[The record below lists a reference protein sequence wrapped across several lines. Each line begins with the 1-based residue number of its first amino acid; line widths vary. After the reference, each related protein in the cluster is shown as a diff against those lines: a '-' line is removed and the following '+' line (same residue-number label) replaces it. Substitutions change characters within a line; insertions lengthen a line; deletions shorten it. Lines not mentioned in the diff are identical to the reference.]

1 MANFLD
7 YENTYR
13 MYRHRKFGMVTV
25 STDKPGD
32 QAKVTDFLQQQHASG
47 TNVQLD
53 SSDAKAL
60 QAAVG
65 AKWKTSEP
73 FVMVIAPNGKVVYQ
87 KAGTADILNVR
98 RYVMATIPNDGP
110 WADVQEYWTAVL
122 HGE

>member
-1 MANFLD
+1 
-7 YENTYR
+7 

-25 STDKPGD
+25 STDKPAD

-47 TNVQLD
+47 TNLQLD
-53 SSDAKAL
+53 SGDTKAL
-60 QAAVG
+60 QEAVG

-87 KAGTADILNVR
+87 KVGNADILNVR

-110 WADVQEYWTAVL
+110 WADVQEYWTSVL
-122 HGE
+122 KGE